1 MTGALIGA
9 GSGLVLGLVLLVW
22 ALRERGKRRD
32 AEVARDNA
40 QSILKDTR
48 AACARLQTENGV
60 INKDRNNC
68 RAQLRVLRTTISSLH
83 EQLAECKDPAAVEK
97 LLNDEL
103 GEQL

>member
-9 GSGLVLGLVLLVW
+9 GGGLVLGLVLLVW
-22 ALRERGKRRD
+22 ALRERGKRHD
-32 AEVARDNA
+32 AEADCSNA
-40 QSILKDTR
+40 KGTLKDVR
-48 AACARLQTENGV
+48 SACARLQTENGV

-83 EQLAECKDPAAVEK
+83 EQLAACKDPAAVEK

-103 GEQL
+103 GKQL